1 MREPGDLKELL
12 EKQGPQ
18 GLMLEAEMKLSERSE
33 FCISGFAFN
42 QILRPLFFLQ
52 FRNGGRFPYPASPS
66 CSIREILNIF
76 RYFLI

>member
-33 FCISGFAFN
+33 FFISGFAFN
-42 QILRPLFFLQ
+42 QILRPFFFFNSGTEAGSRIPRL
-52 FRNGGRFPYPASPS
+52 RPALSGK
-66 CSIREILNIF
+66 F
-76 RYFLI
+76 